1 MNFPPHFQI
10 PVAGVDIF
18 SSRNGAPCSSHSQF
32 EHHILLAAVVGPGMV
47 V

>member
-18 SSRNGAPCSSHSQF
+18 SSRNGAPYSSHSQF
-32 EHHILLAAVVGPGMV
+32 EHHILLAAVVGPGTV